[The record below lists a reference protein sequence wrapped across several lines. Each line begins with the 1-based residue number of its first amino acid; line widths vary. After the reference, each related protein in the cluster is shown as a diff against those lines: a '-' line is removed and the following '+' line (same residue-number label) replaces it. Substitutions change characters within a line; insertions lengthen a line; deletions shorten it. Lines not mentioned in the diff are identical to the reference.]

1 MFLYQQKNFFIRKN
15 LEKNFVLKFF
25 PLVRPITTSDKT
37 ENSRFGGRGEFFKGK
52 HFFFH
57 NSR

>member
-1 MFLYQQKNFFIRKN
+1 MFLHQQKNFFIRKN

-37 ENSRFGGRGEFFKGK
+37 ENSRVEGGRGEIF
-52 HFFFH
+52 
-57 NSR
+57 